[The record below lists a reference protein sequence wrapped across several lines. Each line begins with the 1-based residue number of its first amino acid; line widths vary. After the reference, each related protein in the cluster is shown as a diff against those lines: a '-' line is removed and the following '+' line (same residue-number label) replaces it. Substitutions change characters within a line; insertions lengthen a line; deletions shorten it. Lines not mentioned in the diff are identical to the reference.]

1 MENRLSVVMY
11 HYTRDLKKSEYPKIK
26 GLDVTEFREQL
37 EFFKENF
44 NVVTM
49 EEVIDCCNSDKKLP
63 SNALI
68 LTFDDGYIDNFNV
81 AFPILQEFGFQGSF
95 FIPGKT
101 FTENKLLDVNKIHFI
116 LASSNN
122 VKEVMDDLIQELKK
136 AREEGHNLLSNEE
149 LIDKYAVSNRFDD
162 KETIFIKRVLQTA
175 IPEHLRNE
183 IASSLFT
190 KYVGLSEE
198 EFSKNLYMN
207 REQIKLMK
215 NKGMFI
221 GLHGYDHYWLG
232 ELPEEEMKSD
242 IDKMLNIMEEFIDM
256 DSWVLNYPYGNYS
269 DEVISYISQKGC
281 KLGMTTEVG
290 FADLNYHNKFK
301 IPRFDCN
308 DFPPK
313 SNKYKESI

>member
-1 MENRLSVVMY
+1 MGNKLSVVMY
-11 HYTRDLKKSEYPKIK
+11 HYTRDFTKSEYPKIK
-26 GLDVTEFREQL
+26 GLDIKDFREQL

-49 EEVIDCCNSDKKLP
+49 EQVIDCWNSGKELP

-101 FTENKLLDVNKIHFI
+101 FTENKLLDVNKIHYV
-116 LASSNN
+116 LASANN
-122 VKEVMDDLIQELKK
+122 IKEVMDDLIQELNK
-136 AREEGHNLLSNEE
+136 ARYKGHDLPSNQA
-149 LIDKYAVSNRFDD
+149 LIDKYAVSSRFDD
-162 KETIFIKRVLQTA
+162 KETIFVKRVLQTA
-175 IPEHLRNE
+175 IPEYLRNE
-183 IASSLFT
+183 ITSSLFE
-190 KYVGLSEE
+190 KYVSVSEE

-207 REQIKLMK
+207 RDQIKLMK

-232 ELPEEEMKSD
+232 ELSELEMKND
-242 IDKMLNIMEEFIDM
+242 IDKMLNVMEEFIDI

-269 DEVISYISQKGC
+269 DEVISYINKKGC

-290 FADLNYHNKFK
+290 LADSRLHNKFK

-313 SNKYKESI
+313 STNYKKGI